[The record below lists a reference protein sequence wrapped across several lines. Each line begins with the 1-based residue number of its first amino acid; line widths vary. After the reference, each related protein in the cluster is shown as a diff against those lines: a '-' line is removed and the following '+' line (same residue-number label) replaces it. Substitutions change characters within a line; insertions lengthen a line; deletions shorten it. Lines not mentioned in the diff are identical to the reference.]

1 MAFNP
6 GTLPSANITQTYGN
20 PGSAGIVPGVNFGA
34 IYDKYVNGN
43 QAADIFPNYNFGG
56 AFNPP
61 AQPQAPIRGNE
72 SEPSAPSAG
81 NGGGGG
87 SVPYVDPLKQQQN
100 TLLSALPGQLGMIFG
115 SSQEAARNAG
125 LGIDT
130 GVKQYGL
137 QQRQAQNAINQK
149 GIQNEASR
157 RSGQQDILGMV
168 GRGIESGG
176 RILANKNA
184 GTSSATGEIA
194 RAYGNMGQREMSKV
208 GNQYELA
215 NQGINQEQQALKEQ
229 QDLYKN
235 TVFQNNKEQIVGSIV
250 SAAQSQLAE
259 LDTALRGASLPDRIA
274 IEGEK
279 NKIRDSARAELAKF
293 DAMLANEINSAQ
305 ATTQEQNRSKAVDLA
320 NMGQAPAGQ
329 FDYTTEAPVGFQGPA
344 PAGGNLPIFTFPRG
358 RRQGV

>member
-1 MAFNP
+1 M
-6 GTLPSANITQTYGN
+6 TQSEIQSTPTYGMDVQ
-20 PGSAGIVPGVNFGA
+20 GSGHSV
-34 IYDKYVNGN
+34 GN
-43 QAADIFPNYNFGG
+43 DP
-56 AFNPP
+56 
-61 AQPQAPIRGNE
+61 
-72 SEPSAPSAG
+72 APSAAT
-81 NGGGGG
+81 GGGGG
-87 SVPYVDPLKQQQN
+87 GYSYVDQAQQQRIS
-100 TLLSALPGQLGMIFG
+100 LISALPGQLGTIFN
-115 SSQEAARNAG
+115 SSTDAARNAG

-130 GVKQYGL
+130 GIKQYGL
-137 QQRQAQNAINQK
+137 QQRQAQAAINQK

-184 GTSSATGEIA
+184 GTSSASGEIA
-194 RAYGNMGQREMSKV
+194 RAYGNIGQREMSKV

-215 NQGINQEQQALKEQ
+215 NQGINQEQQALKES

-279 NKIRDSARAELAKF
+279 NKIRDAARAELSKF
-293 DAMLANEINSAQ
+293 DAMLASEIGSAQ
-305 ATTQEQNRSKAVDLA
+305 ATTSEQNRSKAVELA

-329 FDYTTEAPVGFQGPA
+329 FDYSTDNPVGFQGPG

-358 RRQGV
+358 RRQAA

>member
-1 MAFNP
+1 MNPFGDFIPGWNVGEGLKGIFNTITNTRP
-6 GTLPSANITQTYGN
+6 VPRQEIPRRQNAGEDNAAPSQ
-20 PGSAGIVPGVNFGA
+20 
-34 IYDKYVNGN
+34 
-43 QAADIFPNYNFGG
+43 
-56 AFNPP
+56 P
-61 AQPQAPIRGNE
+61 AQ
-72 SEPSAPSAG
+72 STS
-81 NGGGGG
+81 GGGGG
-87 SVPYVDPLKQQQN
+87 YSAPYVDPLKQQQN
-100 TLLSALPGQLGMIFG
+100 ALLSALPGQLGTIFG
-115 SSQEAARNAG
+115 SSTEAARNAG
-125 LGIDT
+125 LGVDT
-130 GVKQYGL
+130 AVKQYGL

-194 RAYGNMGQREMSKV
+194 RAYGNIGQREMSKV

-215 NQGINQEQQALKEQ
+215 NQGINQEQQALREQ

-235 TVFQNNKEQIVGSIV
+235 TVFQNNKEQIVSSIV
-250 SAAQSQLAE
+250 SSAQSQLAE

-274 IEGEK
+274 IEQEK
-279 NKIRDSARAELAKF
+279 NKIRDAARGELAKF
-293 DAMLANEINSAQ
+293 DSMLASEIASAK
-305 ATTQEQNRSKAVDLA
+305 ATSAEENRSKALELA

-329 FDYTTEAPVGFQGPA
+329 FDYSTEAPVGFQGPG

-358 RRQGV
+358 RRQVA

>member
-1 MAFNP
+1 MPWGVDIIPGWNVGQGLQGVFN
-6 GTLPSANITQTYGN
+6 TLTNTRPMTQSEIQSTPTYGMDVQ
-20 PGSAGIVPGVNFGA
+20 GSGHSV
-34 IYDKYVNGN
+34 GN
-43 QAADIFPNYNFGG
+43 DP
-56 AFNPP
+56 
-61 AQPQAPIRGNE
+61 
-72 SEPSAPSAG
+72 APSAAT
-81 NGGGGG
+81 GGGGG
-87 SVPYVDPLKQQQN
+87 RNS
-100 TLLSALPGQLGMIFG
+100 LLSALPGQLGTIFN
-115 SSQEAARNAG
+115 SSTDAARNAG

-130 GVKQYGL
+130 GIKQYGL
-137 QQRQAQNAINQK
+137 QQRQAQAAINQK

-184 GTSSATGEIA
+184 GTSSASGEIA
-194 RAYGNMGQREMSKV
+194 RAYGNIGQREMSKV

-215 NQGINQEQQALKEQ
+215 NQGINQEQQALKES

-279 NKIRDSARAELAKF
+279 NKIRDAARAELSKF
-293 DAMLANEINSAQ
+293 DAMLASEIGSAQ
-305 ATTQEQNRSKAVDLA
+305 ATTSEQNRSKAVELA

-329 FDYTTEAPVGFQGPA
+329 FDYSTDNPVGFQGPG

-358 RRQGV
+358 RRQAA